1 MIKIIFLCKLLDYV
15 SNEYDIDNNVRRRIN
30 ESFIENVQENRGK
43 NFILTKLKVKL
54 TNILHAN
61 KKFNAER

>member
-1 MIKIIFLCKLLDYV
+1 MIKIIFCAHLLDYV
-15 SNEYDIDNNVRRRIN
+15 SNEYDIDNNARRRIN
-30 ESFIENVQENRGK
+30 EGFIENVQENRVK

-54 TNILHAN
+54 KNILHAN